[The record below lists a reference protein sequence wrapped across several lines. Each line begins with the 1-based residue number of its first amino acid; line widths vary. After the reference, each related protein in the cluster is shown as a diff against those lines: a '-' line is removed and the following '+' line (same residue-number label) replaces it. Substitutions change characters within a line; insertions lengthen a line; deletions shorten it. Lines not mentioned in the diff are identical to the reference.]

1 MPPRS
6 RGGIDKRGNMLTLLR
21 NARLYSPEP
30 RGLCDLLIADSRIA
44 AIAAAGETLATG
56 PGINEID
63 LHGRRVVPGLVDP
76 LVHFLGGGG
85 EGGFG
90 TRTAELTLDEA
101 LRSGVTTLI
110 GALGTD
116 ALTRT
121 PANLIGKARELAA
134 GGLSTYAYT
143 GSYQLPPVTLTGSV
157 NGDIV
162 FIPDFIGVGEVAISD
177 HRGSQ
182 PSWQELARLA
192 SEARTAGM
200 LAGKSGIVFVHV
212 GDADT
217 RLEPLRDVARNTA
230 IPLGQF
236 YPTHIN
242 RTSALFEDGLRF
254 AREGGRIDFTTST
267 TPELL
272 ADGEVPAAEAVDRV
286 RHARIDLSR
295 VSLSSDANA
304 SLPRFD
310 AQGRFVGLEPGRL
323 SSLFDTLGEC
333 LDLGLPLEQAL
344 PCASTHA
351 ADALGL
357 HRKGR
362 LAAGQDADMLVLSDD
377 AWRIDEVWALGKCVY
392 GGHASRR

>member
-1 MPPRS
+1 
-6 RGGIDKRGNMLTLLR
+6 MLTLLR
-21 NARLYSPEP
+21 NANLYSPEP
-30 RGLCDLLIADSRIA
+30 RGLCDVLIAGTRVA
-44 AIAAAGETLATG
+44 AIAPAGEALATG
-56 PGINEID
+56 PAVTEVD
-63 LHGRRVVPGLVDP
+63 LQGRRVVPGLVDP
-76 LVHFLGGGG
+76 LVHFIGGGG

-90 TRTAELTLDEA
+90 TRTAELTLAEA
-101 LRSGVTTLI
+101 IRSGVTTLT

-121 PANLIGKARELAA
+121 SANLLGKARELAA
-134 GGLSTYAYT
+134 GGLTTYAYT

-162 FIPDFIGVGEVAISD
+162 FIPEFIGVGEVAISD

-212 GDADT
+212 GDAES
-217 RLEPLRDVARNTA
+217 RLDPLRDVARHTA
-230 IPLGQF
+230 IPLNQF

-242 RTSALFEDGLRF
+242 RTTALFEDGLRF

-267 TPELL
+267 TPELI
-272 ADGEVPAAEAVDRV
+272 ADGEVPAAEAVDRA

-323 SSLFDTLGEC
+323 GSLFDTLGEC
-333 LDLGLPLEQAL
+333 LDIGVPLEQAL
-344 PCASTHA
+344 PCASTHTA
-351 ADALGL
+351 MALGL
-357 HRKGR
+357 SRKGR
-362 LAAGQDADMLVLSDD
+362 LEVGHDADLLVLAAD
-377 AWRIDEVWALGKCVY
+377 AWRIDDVWSLGKCLY
-392 GGHASRR
+392 STESGKR

>member
-1 MPPRS
+1 
-6 RGGIDKRGNMLTLLR
+6 MLTLLR
-21 NARLYSPEP
+21 NARLYAPEP
-30 RGLCDLLIADSRIA
+30 RGLCDLLLADRRVA
-44 AIAAAGETLATG
+44 AIAEAGTALASG
-56 PGINEID
+56 SQVNEID
-63 LHGRRVVPGLVDP
+63 LGGRRVIPGLVDP
-76 LVHFLGGGG
+76 LVHFIGGGG
-85 EGGFG
+85 EGGFA
-90 TRTAELTLDEA
+90 TRTAELTLADA
-101 LRSGVTTLI
+101 VSSGVTTLI

-121 PANLIGKARELAA
+121 PANLLGKARELAA
-134 GGLSTYAYT
+134 AGLTTYAYT
-143 GSYQLPPVTLTGSV
+143 GSYQLPPATLTGTV

-200 LAGKSGIVFVHV
+200 LAGKS
-212 GDADT
+212 
-217 RLEPLRDVARNTA
+217 

-254 AREGGRIDFTTST
+254 VREGGRIDFTTST

-272 ADGEVPAAEAVDRV
+272 AGGEIPAAEAVDRA
-286 RHARIDLSR
+286 RHARLDMAR

-310 AQGRFVGLEPGRL
+310 AEGNFLGLEPGRL
-323 SSLFDTLGEC
+323 ASLFEILGEC
-333 LDLGLPLEQAL
+333 INSLDMALEQAL
-344 PCASTHA
+344 PCASRNA
-351 ADALGL
+351 ADALHL
-357 HRKGR
+357 PRKGR
-362 LAAGQDADMLVLSDD
+362 LKQGSDADLLVLADD
-377 AWRIDEVWALGKCVY
+377 GWAVDEVWA
-392 GGHASRR
+392 GGQRLHRRG